1 MKKIDRTHL
10 MVFRHLLAS
19 VAEEMGLALQDSAI
33 SSNIKER
40 RDFSCAVLDAS
51 GQLIAHAAHIP
62 VHIGSAHL
70 TVHGVLQE
78 VELQLGDVVVL
89 NDPHRGGTH
98 LNDVTVVSPIY
109 AEEQLLG
116 YLLNRAHHADVG
128 GAEPGSM
135 SGAQDIYGEGL
146 CLPPVHLI
154 RAGEPVDE
162 VWRIFTANTRDADAR
177 RGDLLAQ
184 CAALRRGE
192 QRFLDLVQR
201 FGVADLRSGMQG
213 LLQHG
218 QRLTQQLLKSWPQ
231 KEAVAMDYLDGPDSP
246 RIRLRLVNKNGRLL
260 LDFRGSSD
268 QVPGSWNTHK
278 AITYSALFYVLQ
290 ALARDDLPETS
301 GTLKQVD
308 LELPAASWIAAEF
321 PAGVAAGNVETSQ
334 RIVDVLLAAF
344 RKLLPKQVP
353 ASSQGTMNN
362 LLFGGQ
368 HRRTTGGKGDFVYYE
383 TLGGGSGAGPKGPG
397 ASAIQ
402 VHMTNTRNTPIEV
415 LEVEL
420 PVRVWKL
427 ALRRGSGGRGH
438 FKGGDG
444 LVKELE
450 FLEHAR
456 VSVTGTR
463 RKSGPPGAAGGS
475 EGKPGV
481 DYVLKKGRKKR
492 LKAGQSVVVEPGDRV
507 RIETPGGGGYRK
519 PKSK

>member
-1 MKKIDRTHL
+1 
-10 MVFRHLLAS
+10 
-19 VAEEMGLALQDSAI
+19 
-33 SSNIKER
+33 
-40 RDFSCAVLDAS
+40 
-51 GQLIAHAAHIP
+51 
-62 VHIGSAHL
+62 
-70 TVHGVLQE
+70 
-78 VELQLGDVVVL
+78 
-89 NDPHRGGTH
+89 
-98 LNDVTVVSPIY
+98 
-109 AEEQLLG
+109 
-116 YLLNRAHHADVG
+116 
-128 GAEPGSM
+128 
-135 SGAQDIYGEGL
+135 
-146 CLPPVHLI
+146 
-154 RAGEPVDE
+154 
-162 VWRIFTANTRDADAR
+162 
-177 RGDLLAQ
+177 
-184 CAALRRGE
+184 
-192 QRFLDLVQR
+192 
-201 FGVADLRSGMQG
+201 MQG